1 VSFKLRRPCP
11 RCPFR
16 TDIEGYLRPERA
28 SEIGKDL
35 ERGSTFWCHE
45 TTVYDEDADEM
56 TGGPESQFCAGA
68 LIMFERQRTANQSMR
83 IGGRLGL
90 YDPDKLDMSAP
101 VVESVEELVLHHA
114 GLDAPEYEPCEI
126 CDAGCEHPAG
136 YMEGGT
142 IVTETNGGPT
152 SDCEGCGSYIVCESC
167 ECYCQREDDE

>member
-1 VSFKLRRPCP
+1 MSFKLRRPCP

-16 TDIEGYLRPERA
+16 TDIEGYLRAERA

-35 ERGSTFWCHE
+35 ERGAIFHCHE
-45 TTVYDEDADEM
+45 TVTYGEDDDDTPDT
-56 TGGPESQFCAGA
+56 TGSQFCAGA
-68 LIMFERQRTANQSMR
+68 LIMLERERGANQAMR

-90 YDPDKLDMSAP
+90 YDPDKLDMDAP

-114 GLDAPEYEPCEI
+114 GLERPEYEPCDT
-126 CDAGCEHPAG
+126 CDPGCEHPAG

-152 SDCEGCGSYIVCESC
+152 TECGDCGSPVCESC
-167 ECYCQREDDE
+167 TCYCQQG